1 MSWISKTFSS
11 SIGRKIIMSVTGLFL
26 CSFLVIHLLINLQML
41 RHDNGDMFNY
51 WAHFM
56 ATNWLI
62 RAMEVVLMLAIFYH
76 AYQGLALYFKNRKAR
91 GPQAYAVNHS
101 EQNSEW
107 TSRNMALLGTIL
119 LIFLLVHFMNFWV
132 RSRFGILG
140 GLGEVHIKDQ
150 VDPVDD
156 LYSVAATAFK
166 VPWYVGLYVLAQIA
180 LGYHLW
186 HGFRSAFQTLGL
198 NHRKYMAGIRNF
210 GYAFAVVVSALF
222 AAIPIAMYFSDAYQ
236 ARTPTEQAVEDS
248 LTSLTLLQ
256 R

>member
-1 MSWISKTFSS
+1 
-11 SIGRKIIMSVTGLFL
+11 MSVTGLFL

-41 RHDNGDMFNY
+41 RHDNGDSFNY

-62 RAMEVVLMLAIFYH
+62 RAMEVVLMGAIFYH

-91 GPQAYAVNHS
+91 GPQDYAVNRPQ
-101 EQNSEW
+101 ENSDW

-119 LIFLLVHFMNFWV
+119 LIFLIVHFMNFWV

-140 GLGEVHIKDQ
+140 GLAEVHIRDQ
-150 VDPVDD
+150 SAPVDD

-166 VPWYVGLYVLAQIA
+166 IPWYVGLYVLAQIA

-198 NHRKYMAGIRNF
+198 NHRKYMGAIRNF
-210 GYAFAVVVSALF
+210 GYGFAVLVSAFF

-236 ARTPTEQAVEDS
+236 ARTPTERAVEDS
-248 LTSLTLLQ
+248 LTSLSLFN